1 MKSND
6 ELKELV
12 RALDEILN
20 KILLRYE
27 VKKND

>member
-12 RALDEILN
+12 RVLDEILN

-27 VKKND
+27 ENKNG